1 MSVGRSP
8 ARTSSR
14 WPSGLPPHYKDL
26 RILEHQHPEL
36 TGGLCDVLPRKV
48 LARLPS
54 FPHPWPEGLAAE
66 LTPELVAEALLQLVP
81 HVGCD
86 TALAS
91 RFFQTI
97 RDSRGRWHKEVSW
110 HRGLVIL
117 PPLAAAHWLHQLV
130 LGAPLQDARG
140 RVRHLVIDYDGPR
153 HLCDPETRHEALR
166 EIRAAGVPVWFATRP
181 SCNREHSMHVYVLL
195 DRPMPAKE
203 AAEHVRRLLRTKPGA
218 PPGQWCEILVGACRL
233 PAGLDAARLHPATGA
248 ELKESPGE
256 QLRAILQLRGTCD
269 RFRVCGP
276 RIRISGI
283 GQNTRVGFAA
293 GPGSDTCPN
302 QSTLPLEAIAAAA
315 EARTERYESAEA
327 AGGERPRFGSV
338 GPLPW
343 DEPCEIAQLL
353 RSGSVDPGYRN
364 ATARAIGHFA
374 HAAGLDLDATLTA
387 FDAIT
392 FQGATC
398 TELRGWRADC
408 TRSYARGAELLR
420 NPAATEASMPMPDK
434 LREIAAAELEQLPDD
449 VRSRL
454 EADVAE
460 IPHRALR
467 RAFLRV
473 VGYTLARCRQGRP
486 DVPASTLRTLVG
498 TPRWCKPAI
507 DRAVLLGWLRIERE
521 ADRLKHRCRRFAPG
535 PQANAPAPD
544 PVPGCIIEFPMQ
556 HRRFLGTP
564 KDPKGHGLRITTP
577 EDVTLARMRPWQG
590 DEGIGGR
597 WAPPERRGRRRRV
610 LREPLPPPP
619 TVAGESTVAE
629 LGKLAAGPCHRP
641 RATACARRRAR
652 MSMRVR
658 MRRAVSRA
666 SLRVAVRSRHTSG
679 ASGRN
684 GGSGSACAAR
694 WLARRHLKVPVES
707 EHTVRA
713 ETTPATTSS
722 TRSVVPRASS
732 SCATRQVRSK
742 RAHSVCRHRGLR
754 PCRHD
759 ADAIPDDQRR
769 ASVPIRHPVELQD
782 RLARAAGAGNR
793 H

>member
-1 MSVGRSP
+1 M
-8 ARTSSR
+8 
-14 WPSGLPPHYKDL
+14 
-26 RILEHQHPEL
+26 
-36 TGGLCDVLPRKV
+36 LPRKV

-54 FPHPWPEGLAAE
+54 FPHPWPEKLAAE

-81 HVGCD
+81 HVGDD
-86 TALAS
+86 TSAAS

-97 RDSRGRWHKEVSW
+97 RDSRGRWNKEVSR

-153 HLCDPETRHEALR
+153 HLCDPETRHETLR

-195 DRPMPAKE
+195 DQPMPAKA
-203 AAEHVRRLLRTKPGA
+203 AAEHVRRLLRAKPTA
-218 PPGQWCEILVGACRL
+218 PLRQWCEILVSACRL
-233 PAGLDAARLHPATGA
+233 PAGLDAARLDPATGA
-248 ELKESPGE
+248 ELTESPGE
-256 QLRAILQLRGTCD
+256 QLRAILKLRGNCD
-269 RFRVCGP
+269 RLRVRRRPIRVP
-276 RIRISGI
+276 RMA
-283 GQNTRVGFAA
+283 QDTRGSFAA

-302 QSTLPLEAIAAAA
+302 RPTSPLEAIAAEA
-315 EARTERYESAEA
+315 EARAERYESAEA
-327 AGGERPRFGSV
+327 VGGERPRFGSV
-338 GPLPW
+338 GPLAW
-343 DEPCEIAQLL
+343 DRPREIAQLL
-353 RSGSVDPGYRN
+353 RSGSVQPGRRN
-364 ATARAIGHFA
+364 ALARAIGHFA
-374 HAAGLDLDATLTA
+374 HAAGLDEHQVLEA

-392 FQGATC
+392 FEGATWA
-398 TELRGWRADC
+398 ELRGWRADC
-408 TRSYARGAELLR
+408 TRSYARGAELLS
-420 NPAATEASMPMPDK
+420 NPAATEASTPTPDK
-434 LREIAAAELEQLPDD
+434 LREIAAAALEQLPDD

-454 EADVAE
+454 EADAAE

-467 RAFLRV
+467 RAFLRL
-473 VGYTLARCRQGRP
+473 VGYALARCRQGRP
-486 DVPASTLRTLVG
+486 DVPALTLRALVG

-507 DRAVLLGWLRIERE
+507 DRAVRLGWLRIERK
-521 ADRLKHRCRRFAPG
+521 ADRLEHRCRRFAPG
-535 PQANAPAPD
+535 PRANAPAPD

-556 HRRFLGTP
+556 HRSIVEFPLAHRRFLGTH
-564 KDPKGHGLRITTP
+564 KDPKGYGPIGVLPTRSPPTGADRESAADTP
-577 EDVTLARMRPWQG
+577 AG
-590 DEGIGGR
+590 DKATAGR
-597 WAPPERRGRRRRV
+597 RAPPEQLAR
-610 LREPLPPPP
+610 PP
-619 TVAGESTVAE
+619 TGAGESTGTA
-629 LGKLAAGPCHRP
+629 LGRLGRWPMSPAASDCLRP
-641 RATACARRRAR
+641 SESSDEHAGA
-652 MSMRVR
+652 

-666 SLRVAVRSRHTSG
+666 SPRAAIRSRRTNG

-684 GGSGSACAAR
+684 GGSVSACAAR

-713 ETTPATTSS
+713 EATPATTSS
-722 TRSVVPRASS
+722 TSSVVPRASS
-732 SCATRQVRSK
+732 SCATRQARSK